1 MDTRKGF
8 LTPEQENQLDDLI
21 VLKGISEVMDGPAIR
36 LVDNL
41 LLEKLK
47 AKIPAESLPVV
58 YEVIDEIFN
67 SLIAVVEPKA

>member
-1 MDTRKGF
+1 METRKGF
-8 LTPEQENQLDDLI
+8 LTEEQEQKLDDLI
-21 VLKGISEVMDGPAIR
+21 VLKGISETLDGPAIR

-67 SLIAVVEPKA
+67 SLVAIAA

>member
-1 MDTRKGF
+1 MDDRKGF
-8 LTPEQENQLDDLI
+8 LTEEQEKKVDDLI
-21 VLKGISEVMDGPAIR
+21 VLKGISEALDGPAIR

-47 AKIPAESLPVV
+47 AKIPAETLPVV

-67 SLIAVVEPKA
+67 SLVAVAEAKA

>member
-1 MDTRKGF
+1 
-8 LTPEQENQLDDLI
+8 L
-21 VLKGISEVMDGPAIR
+21 DGPAIR

-47 AKIPAESLPVV
+47 AKIPAETLPVV

-67 SLIAVVEPKA
+67 SLVAVAEAKA